1 MAQLGNPMAARRQDW
16 IQRVTNLVDQISAW
30 AQAEGWQFQREL
42 KNIHEPLLGS
52 YQVPALT
59 IHLPGGELMINPIGL
74 HIVGGDGRVDIEAT
88 PTLSRV
94 KLIGANGNW
103 IVMTDSNVPLRITW
117 DAQHF
122 IELAHDLLA

>member
-1 MAQLGNPMAARRQDW
+1 MTQLSDNMAARRQDW
-16 IQRVTNLVDQISAW
+16 IQRATTLIDQISSW
-30 AQAEGWQFQREL
+30 AAAEGWHVDREP
-42 KNIHEPLLGS
+42 KNVHEPLLGT
-52 YQVPALT
+52 YEIPTLT
-59 IHLPGGELMINPIGL
+59 IRLPGGELLVNPVGL

-94 KLIGANGNW
+94 KLIGDNGSW

-117 DAQHF
+117 DAPHF